1 MDVGQLFRERT
12 IAEIREVET
21 RTHHEIEEKKQQLR
35 HVVGDSYRDLISS
48 ADTIIDIARSCQ
60 RLVELTGGLQG
71 GLGALAA
78 GAAAGGGAPPTPA
91 ASSYDRLYALGSRI
105 KYLIDT
111 PETIYGCLDGREFL
125 AAARRFVRA
134 AEVHRVLTAGQ
145 AKQVAQR
152 FPLLQHQWPLVKKF
166 RPQVYN
172 AAGTWLGSHG
182 ELSAAQAAAA
192 LAAQALLKP
201 MDGAEVLKAF
211 LTARQAYIMQC
222 LSGAAAAGADTDL
235 DSLAFILADVAT
247 MVCSTLAQCG
257 ELFLQLPGVSAT
269 PLLVQALAADD
280 SSSVDLLFDTGKE
293 AEAWKAQVDAVR
305 GRLAELSAAGLAL
318 ECRQWLDQLSQ
329 QLRQLGGRLLGPCA
343 SGQGLLSVEAAVKAA
358 LEEWQYGLQP
368 VTQAGEAAD
377 AAVAMSWADICQW
390 VLGRACPLWP
400 LLFEQPLL
408 ERAKQLVASDFS
420 SLVDKVAGLL
430 GIALQEAAALPPLTP
445 GSAHAGA
452 WCDTFE
458 LQPATPDAT
467 VGGRLGGSKRRRLT
481 GHAKAGVAAQRQG
494 STPQAW
500 LPQAEQV
507 VQRFDQ
513 QLSKLL
519 AAALDACGSGAAQQG
534 GSVAA
539 DNAASAQ
546 QSALGLAETVASRAL
561 ILQPFVQD
569 RCAEAAEGIAA
580 SLGARLL
587 ALPAQQAGSD
597 AAAIAGYAPVA
608 TQALVLGRVAL
619 GMASRSSMLPL
630 VLGSPDRWHAAVH
643 SGSSNG
649 SAGSAG
655 GRPLQGRLPSGVAPA
670 PPAARFERLQQR
682 LHSVGLQAYGSWAAW
697 ASEGLADALTAGLAS
712 DPTLAANAPLRCW
725 EETVIGGGGGG
736 DGGDL
741 GEDSMD
747 GGGGGGSGLEM
758 RFQLPAAPSPAAVQL
773 ALAACQEIDRAGG
786 HLLEEEPLLLLK
798 WRLGGSLLAALT
810 AALAEAGEAAGDGG
824 VLAGKLSEK
833 GVLQVLFDARFLLD
847 LLSGGRPVS
856 AGAADAA
863 SSAAAVT
870 SRRHEAAAL
879 EARLSGRLDPIDW
892 ATYEPYLYSNKDRAA
907 ARCQVLFG
915 MLLRGDRPQQRS
927 GAPLPPGAA
936 NMPADS
942 NILRMAPVG
951 PRFSYL
957 PVTTPMALLRQSS
970 MQQLSAGGGLGG
982 EALSSSS
989 SASGSEVSAY
999 SFASLLS
1006 EGGGRARPSGEGGA
1020 GAGGYAAQAGAAS
1033 SGVGKLVGLLG
1044 DRAASA
1050 LGDMGGSSLLS
1061 SFNKGWL

>member
-1 MDVGQLFRERT
+1 M
-12 IAEIREVET
+12 
-21 RTHHEIEEKKQQLR
+21 
-35 HVVGDSYRDLISS
+35 
-48 ADTIIDIARSCQ
+48 
-60 RLVELTGGLQG
+60 
-71 GLGALAA
+71 
-78 GAAAGGGAPPTPA
+78 
-91 ASSYDRLYALGSRI
+91 
-105 KYLIDT
+105 
-111 PETIYGCLDGREFL
+111 
-125 AAARRFVRA
+125 
-134 AEVHRVLTAGQ
+134 
-145 AKQVAQR
+145 
-152 FPLLQHQWPLVKKF
+152 
-166 RPQVYN
+166 
-172 AAGTWLGSHG
+172 
-182 ELSAAQAAAA
+182 
-192 LAAQALLKP
+192 
-201 MDGAEVLKAF
+201 
-211 LTARQAYIMQC
+211 
-222 LSGAAAAGADTDL
+222 
-235 DSLAFILADVAT
+235 
-247 MVCSTLAQCG
+247 
-257 ELFLQLPGVSAT
+257 
-269 PLLVQALAADD
+269 
-280 SSSVDLLFDTGKE
+280 
-293 AEAWKAQVDAVR
+293 
-305 GRLAELSAAGLAL
+305 
-318 ECRQWLDQLSQ
+318 
-329 QLRQLGGRLLGPCA
+329 
-343 SGQGLLSVEAAVKAA
+343 
-358 LEEWQYGLQP
+358 
-368 VTQAGEAAD
+368 
-377 AAVAMSWADICQW
+377 
-390 VLGRACPLWP
+390 
-400 LLFEQPLL
+400 
-408 ERAKQLVASDFS
+408 
-420 SLVDKVAGLL
+420 
-430 GIALQEAAALPPLTP
+430 LQEAAALPPLTP

-539 DNAASAQ
+539 GNAASAQ

-569 RCAEAAEGIAA
+569 RCVLHGPFVAARCVLCCAAQLPCLQRCAALCAALPPSAPTCWRLILYYPAALYCRCAEAAEGIAA

-786 HLLEEEPLLLLK
+786 HRGRGVRGVPALGVAGKSPLVAWPGPTAAPLRFSASAPSGPPFLHSAPPALPSGGHLLEEEPLLLLK

-824 VLAGKLSEK
+824 ALAGKLSEK

-856 AGAADAA
+856 AG
-863 SSAAAVT
+863 
-870 SRRHEAAAL
+870 
-879 EARLSGRLDPIDW
+879 
-892 ATYEPYLYSNKDRAA
+892 
-907 ARCQVLFG
+907 
-915 MLLRGDRPQQRS
+915 
-927 GAPLPPGAA
+927 
-936 NMPADS
+936 
-942 NILRMAPVG
+942 
-951 PRFSYL
+951 
-957 PVTTPMALLRQSS
+957 
-970 MQQLSAGGGLGG
+970 
-982 EALSSSS
+982 
-989 SASGSEVSAY
+989 
-999 SFASLLS
+999 
-1006 EGGGRARPSGEGGA
+1006 
-1020 GAGGYAAQAGAAS
+1020 
-1033 SGVGKLVGLLG
+1033 
-1044 DRAASA
+1044 
-1050 LGDMGGSSLLS
+1050 
-1061 SFNKGWL
+1061 